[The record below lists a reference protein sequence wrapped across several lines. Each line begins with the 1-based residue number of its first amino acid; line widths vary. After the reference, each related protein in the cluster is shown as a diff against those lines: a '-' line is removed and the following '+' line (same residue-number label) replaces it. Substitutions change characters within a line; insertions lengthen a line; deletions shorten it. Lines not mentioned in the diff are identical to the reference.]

1 MSTITH
7 NGARPPS
14 STHIGSAVIRHHG
27 VKSPSQHHIGST
39 VRRNHRDLALEEQ
52 IRIEKLR
59 RASHCGDDRGAP
71 VGGYGRLPGS
81 KPRLFKWL
89 AKITR

>member
-7 NGARPPS
+7 YGARPPS
-14 STHIGSAVIRHHG
+14 SSHAGSTVIRHYG
-27 VKSPSQHHIGST
+27 VKPPSQHHISST

-71 VGGYGRLPGS
+71 VGGYGRPVGS
-81 KPRLFKWL
+81 KPGLFKWL
-89 AKITR
+89 AQIAY